1 MALLYGLV
9 LKLSVIAVLRCV
21 LAFLLPSGSMKRSA
35 GRAMDLIMF
44 WMVAEVVLSTWQEV
58 L

>member
-9 LKLSVIAVLRCV
+9 LKLSVAAVLRCV
-21 LAFLLPSGSMKRSA
+21 LAFLLPAGGMKRSA

-44 WMVAEVVLSTWQEV
+44 WMVAEAVLSAWQEA

>member
-9 LKLSVIAVLRCV
+9 LKLSAAAVLRCV
-21 LAFLLPSGSMKRSA
+21 LSFLLPAGRMKRSA
-35 GRAMDLIMF
+35 GRAVDLVMF
-44 WMVAEVVLSTWQEV
+44 WMVAEAVFSAWQEA

>member
-1 MALLYGLV
+1 MEALYGLV
-9 LKLSVIAVLRCV
+9 LKLSVVAVLRCV
-21 LAFLLPSGSMKRSA
+21 LAFLLPAGNLKRSA

-44 WMVAEVVLSTWQEV
+44 WMVAEAVLTAWQEA

>member
-1 MALLYGLV
+1 MAVLYGLV
-9 LKLSVIAVLRCV
+9 LKLSVLAVLRCV
-21 LAFLLPSGSMKRSA
+21 LAFLLPSGGMKRSA

-44 WMVAEVVLSTWQEV
+44 WMVAEAVLFAWQEV

>member
-9 LKLSVIAVLRCV
+9 LKLSAAAVLRCV
-21 LAFLLPSGSMKRSA
+21 LAFLLPNGSMKRSA
-35 GRAMDLIMF
+35 GRAMDIIFF
-44 WMVAEVVLSTWQEV
+44 WMVAEVVLSAWQEA